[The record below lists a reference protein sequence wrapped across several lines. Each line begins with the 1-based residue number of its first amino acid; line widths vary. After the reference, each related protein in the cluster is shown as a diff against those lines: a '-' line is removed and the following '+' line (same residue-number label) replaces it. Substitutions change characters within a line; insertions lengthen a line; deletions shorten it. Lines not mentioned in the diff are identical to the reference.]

1 MDKQKKIVISH
12 PTGNANTRGA
22 VNGFYQGEA
31 LESFHT
37 CIACFKGGLL
47 YLLSS
52 FPFLKDIRRRSLDRR
67 LKKYVKT
74 YPLKE
79 IIRLIIRKWRGS
91 DIGWQIDAVYHQLD
105 KNVACYIHT
114 HYRNIAAVYAY
125 DEGAYYSFQQAH
137 KEKIKC
143 LFDLP
148 IIHWRTYQRLLK
160 NEEVNN
166 PHWSSILG
174 VFNDSEAKLLRKDKE
189 LLMADCI
196 FVASSFTKQSIL
208 DDFPYPL
215 KTPIKVIPYGFPAVT
230 LEKVYVPV
238 ENRKIRLLYVG
249 RLSQAK
255 GLSYLFEALDGLYD
269 RFSLTVV
276 GNGDIDGCPPLK
288 EALLNTNHI
297 SYLEHNK
304 VLDSMREHDILVFP
318 SLFEGFGLVV
328 TEAMSQG
335 TPVITTERTCGRDL
349 IQSGENGWLVEA
361 GSVLAIRN
369 CLLNILKH
377 PEDIGR
383 VGKNAMETAQQ
394 RPWSRYGEEL
404 VASINTFLL
413 FDR

>member
-143 LFDLP
+143 LF
-148 IIHWRTYQRLLK
+148 
-160 NEEVNN
+160 E
-166 PHWSSILG
+166 
-174 VFNDSEAKLLRKDKE
+174 
-189 LLMADCI
+189 
-196 FVASSFTKQSIL
+196 
-208 DDFPYPL
+208 
-215 KTPIKVIPYGFPAVT
+215 
-230 LEKVYVPV
+230 
-238 ENRKIRLLYVG
+238 
-249 RLSQAK
+249 
-255 GLSYLFEALDGLYD
+255 
-269 RFSLTVV
+269 
-276 GNGDIDGCPPLK
+276 
-288 EALLNTNHI
+288 
-297 SYLEHNK
+297 
-304 VLDSMREHDILVFP
+304 
-318 SLFEGFGLVV
+318 
-328 TEAMSQG
+328 
-335 TPVITTERTCGRDL
+335 
-349 IQSGENGWLVEA
+349 
-361 GSVLAIRN
+361 
-369 CLLNILKH
+369 
-377 PEDIGR
+377 IGR
-383 VGKNAMETAQQ
+383 AHV
-394 RPWSRYGEEL
+394 
-404 VASINTFLL
+404 
-413 FDR
+413 